1 MKIGSLLNRF
11 FHFRIPRLSENQP
24 ISESDEFNGAVMQG
38 DLVKVTTL
46 LKENPNLVLNRDKY
60 GSTPLHWAEES
71 GHKDLVKLLLA
82 NGAEV
87 NTGSKPLQNKS
98 KLKFLRDITPLHLA
112 AGSGQKEVVKLLLAN
127 GAFVN
132 TKDGKGR
139 TALLMAARRGQK
151 DVAELLLANGAEVNT
166 KDNQGGTP
174 LHWAVKKDHRVLAE
188 LLRQHGGYR

>member
-11 FHFRIPRLSENQP
+11 FHFPIPRLSENQP

-46 LKENPNLVLNRDKY
+46 LKENPNLVLNKDKY
-60 GSTPLHWAEES
+60 GSTPLHWAGES

-82 NGAEV
+82 NGAEVNAKGFGGATPLGYRVYEGYKNKDIVELLLAFKAEV

-112 AGSGQKEVVKLLLAN
+112 AGSGQKA
-127 GAFVN
+127 
-132 TKDGKGR
+132 TWIGR
-139 TALLMAARRGQK
+139 I
-151 DVAELLLANGAEVNT
+151 
-166 KDNQGGTP
+166 
-174 LHWAVKKDHRVLAE
+174 
-188 LLRQHGGYR
+188 